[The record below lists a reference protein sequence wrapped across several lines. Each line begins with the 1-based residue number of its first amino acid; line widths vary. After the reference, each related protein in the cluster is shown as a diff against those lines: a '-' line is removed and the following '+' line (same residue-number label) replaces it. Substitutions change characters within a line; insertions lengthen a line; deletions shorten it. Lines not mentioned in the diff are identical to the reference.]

1 MAIQKKSLIGNL
13 SATKKAIVATNVAS
27 TAPASAPKLE
37 TAKKGH
43 KGNFAKEGHRAYF
56 AKRGAIRFEAGKAA
70 MHPVRTAKTID

>member
-43 KGNFAKEGHRAYF
+43 KGNFAKEGHRAFF
-56 AKRGAIRFEAGKAA
+56 AKRAVRFEAGKAA
-70 MHPVRTAKTID
+70 VHPVRTAKTY

>member
-37 TAKKGH
+37 TAKKGL
-43 KGNFAKEGHRAYF
+43 KGNFAKAHRGFF
-56 AKRGAIRFEAGKAA
+56 AKPIRFDVGKAA
-70 MHPVRTAKTID
+70 VHPVRTAKK